1 MALPKYRNLPVKSK
15 LDLIIMG
22 TVFSTLIVASMAS
35 LAYASFAHYQ
45 VVKNDLLVLAEIYAS
60 NTSAALDFDD
70 PKVARELLS
79 GLKAKRSIES
89 AVIYG
94 SKGQVFASYT
104 RDNTPREFP
113 PFRSIAPNTRQTERS
128 RLKLSSPIR
137 SGGSLVG
144 TLYLESDLKDIYAQV
159 QRSAE
164 VMALILFAAG
174 LLALLLAS
182 KLQRV
187 ISEPIRYLSET
198 AMSVSTRK
206 DYSARALKVADD
218 DLGQLT
224 DTFNGMLAEIE
235 RRDNDLEDEV
245 AKRTSELLDA
255 KDRAEAASRAKSEF
269 LANMSHE
276 IRTPMNGIM
285 GMTELALDTEITDE
299 QRDYLETVQS
309 SSESLLSI
317 INDILDFSK
326 IEAGKFTLD
335 NSEFDPDETLR
346 EVMRMMSAPASKK
359 GLELLYE
366 NGTDLPELVIGD
378 SGRLR
383 QVVVN
388 LLGNAIK
395 FTTAGEVR
403 LAVVEA
409 VRNDSA
415 VTVHFAVSDTGI
427 GIAPEWRDRIFGAF
441 VQADGSNTRL
451 FGGTGLGLSICA
463 RLVGFMGGRIW
474 LETEVGQGSTFHF
487 TAEFGAPAVRS
498 EMTQGPDTTTLRGL
512 SVLVV
517 DDNATNRRILHE
529 TLLRWE
535 MKPTLAES
543 GASALAIMRA
553 QSLSGHHFA
562 LVVLDVQMPE
572 MDGFTLARK
581 IREDPAISGPHVMML
596 SSVDASSMDPEMR
609 RTGSY
614 LVKPV
619 TRVNLRTAV
628 LKAMGIEPLRTG
640 RTVAAVRPVAERQLR
655 ILLAEDNAVNQKVA
669 CRLLERQGHS
679 VQVASNGMEAL
690 IAFQREE
697 FDLILMD
704 VQMPGM
710 DGYETT
716 QAIRAAEH
724 PTGRRI
730 PIIALTARAM
740 KGDSDLCIRAGMDDY
755 LGKPIQPRELW
766 AAIERWGS
774 AAKKIEPVT
783 AER

>member
-1 MALPKYRNLPVKSK
+1 M
-15 LDLIIMG
+15 
-22 TVFSTLIVASMAS
+22 
-35 LAYASFAHYQ
+35 
-45 VVKNDLLVLAEIYAS
+45 
-60 NTSAALDFDD
+60 
-70 PKVARELLS
+70 
-79 GLKAKRSIES
+79 
-89 AVIYG
+89 
-94 SKGQVFASYT
+94 
-104 RDNTPREFP
+104 
-113 PFRSIAPNTRQTERS
+113 
-128 RLKLSSPIR
+128 
-137 SGGSLVG
+137 
-144 TLYLESDLKDIYAQV
+144 
-159 QRSAE
+159 
-164 VMALILFAAG
+164 
-174 LLALLLAS
+174 LALLLAS

-206 DYSARALKVADD
+206 DYSARALKLADD

-224 DTFNGMLAEIE
+224 DTFNGMLSEIE
-235 RRDNDLEDEV
+235 RRDNDLENKV
-245 AKRTSELLDA
+245 AKRTSELFDA
-255 KDRAEAASRAKSEF
+255 KERAEAASRAKSEF

-276 IRTPMNGIM
+276 IRTPMNGII
-285 GMTELALDTEITDE
+285 GMTELALDTEITEE

-335 NSEFDPDETLR
+335 NSEFDPDKTLR
-346 EVMRMMSAPASKK
+346 EVIRMMAAPASKK

-366 NGTDLPELVIGD
+366 NRADLPELVIGD

-395 FTTAGEVR
+395 FTAAGEVR
-403 LAVVEA
+403 LAVLEA
-409 VRNDSA
+409 TLHEHTA
-415 VTVHFAVSDTGI
+415 TVHFVVSDTGI
-427 GIAPEWRDRIFGAF
+427 GIAPEWRDRIFEVF
-441 VQADGSNTRL
+441 VQADGSNTRK

-463 RLVGFMGGRIW
+463 RLIGFMGGRIW
-474 LETEVGQGSTFHF
+474 LESEVGQGSTFHF
-487 TAEFGAPAVRS
+487 TAEFGVSPVRS
-498 EMTQGPDTTTLRGL
+498 EHTQIPDSADLRGL

-517 DDNATNRRILHE
+517 DDNATNRRILYE
-529 TLLRWE
+529 TLTRWE

-543 GASALAIMRA
+543 GANALAIMRA
-553 QSLSGHHFA
+553 QALAGNYFA

-596 SSVDASSMDPEMR
+596 SSVDASSIDPEMR
-609 RTGSY
+609 RSGTY

-619 TRVNLRTAV
+619 TRVNLRTAIA
-628 LKAMGIEPLRTG
+628 KAMGIEPLRTG
-640 RTVAAVRPVAERQLR
+640 RTVAAMRPAAERHLR
-655 ILLAEDNAVNQKVA
+655 ILLAEDNTVNQKVA

-679 VQVASNGMEAL
+679 VQIVANGMEAL

-716 QAIRAAEH
+716 QAIRAAERASGCH
-724 PTGRRI
+724 I
-730 PIIALTARAM
+730 PIVALTARAM
-740 KGDSDLCIRAGMDDY
+740 KAT
-755 LGKPIQPRELW
+755 
-766 AAIERWGS
+766 ANS
-774 AAKKIEPVT
+774 A
-783 AER
+783 